1 MTHNGSNC
9 QLKGL
14 IQVLAPFTTLGRV
27 AVTMD
32 ALPAIFPVDFPLVGD
47 EIVFLTGEGTKL
59 SAARLGKVVAF
70 EADWADKGRSR
81 PGTCWW

>member
-1 MTHNGSNC
+1 
-9 QLKGL
+9 
-14 IQVLAPFTTLGRV
+14 
-27 AVTMD
+27 
-32 ALPAIFPVDFPLVGD
+32 VDFPLVGD